1 MFIQVPI
8 TLEEFTEL
16 MIGTQQDKTFPFTEE
31 GLKGLYV
38 HFLKLEQEH
47 NTQVQIE
54 PITLN
59 VAWTEYANIG
69 VFKKNNFKVGS
80 KTFDSYSQVKDYTT
94 VVEVS
99 NSPIVLVASSED
111 LDNWIEEQKN
121 EDNS

>member
-8 TLEEFTEL
+8 TLDEFTEL
-16 MIGTQQDKTFPFTEE
+16 MMGVSSDKEFKFTEE

-59 VAWTEYANIG
+59 IAWTEYANIG
-69 VFKKNNFKVGS
+69 ELKKRNFKVGS

-94 VVEVS
+94 VVEVQ
-99 NSPIVLVASSED
+99 NSSIILVASSED
-111 LDNWIEEQKN
+111 LDNFLAEQQN
-121 EDNS
+121 Q